1 MAVSGHE
8 RNMEPTHGDEG
19 DLRQLQDSRLVETVA
34 RAYEDVPY
42 YRDRL
47 DDHGVS
53 PEDVRGVDDVETL
66 PFTTASAFAETYPDG
81 LFAVDRAA
89 IRRIHASSGT
99 TGKPKIIGYSDHDL
113 DVWKE
118 VMARGLAAAG
128 VEPGDTFQNMAGYGL
143 FTGGLGVHDAV
154 EHLGATIVPTGA
166 GKTQRQIEL
175 MVDLGTDAIHCIPS
189 YGLYL
194 AETAEEMGYDPADL
208 PVSTVVYGG
217 EASTEPMRESLEAR
231 LGATAIDNYGLSEII
246 GPGVAIEC
254 AEAQDGLHVWEDHFY
269 PEIIDPETGETVPEG
284 EEGELVLTTL
294 TKEAMPMLRYRT
306 GDVTSFVPGECAC
319 GRPFRRIDNITGR
332 SDGRLSVRG
341 VNVYP
346 SEIES
351 VVLEFDEVAPYYR
364 IDLRREGSL
373 DSIEVT
379 VERERSFDGDVAELE
394 GRLAKRLSNV
404 LALSPERVTVAE
416 PDALERTEV
425 GKAKRVYDHR
435 D

>member
-1 MAVSGHE
+1 M
-8 RNMEPTHGDEG
+8 
-19 DLRQLQDSRLVETVA
+19 DLSPPDDREELRDRQDARLAETVE
-34 RAYEDVPY
+34 RAHENVPY
-42 YRDRL
+42 YRERL
-47 DDHGVS
+47 DD
-53 PEDVRGVDDVETL
+53 RGVAPGDVDGIQDLGKL
-66 PFTTASAFAETYPDG
+66 PFTTAAAFAENYPKG
-81 LFAVDRAA
+81 LFAVEDAA

-99 TGKPKIIGYSDHDL
+99 TGKPKIIGYTDHDL

-118 VMARGLAAAG
+118 VMSRGLAAAG

-166 GKTQRQIEL
+166 GQTQRQLEL

-194 AETAEEMGYDPADL
+194 AETAEELGYDPADL

-217 EASTEPMRESLEAR
+217 EASTEPMREALESR
-231 LGATAIDNYGLSEII
+231 LGATALDNYGLSEII

-269 PEIIDPETGETVPEG
+269 PEIVDPETGEPVPEG

-294 TKEAMPMLRYRT
+294 TKEALPMLRYRT

-319 GRPFRRIDNITGR
+319 GRIGRRIDNVTGR
-332 SDGRLSVRG
+332 TDGRLTVRG

-351 VVLEFDEVAPYYR
+351 VVLEFEAVAPYYR
-364 IDLRREGSL
+364 IDLRRDGTL
-373 DSIEVT
+373 DTMAVT
-379 VERERSFDGDVAELE
+379 VERERDFEGDVSELE
-394 GRLAKRLSNV
+394 ERLARRLSNV
-404 LALSPERVTVAE
+404 LALSPESVTVAE
-416 PDALERTEV
+416 PETIERTEV

>member
-1 MAVSGHE
+1 MDPYPVDDPGE
-8 RNMEPTHGDEG
+8 
-19 DLRQLQDSRLVETVA
+19 LRRLQDERLVETVE
-34 RAYEDVPY
+34 RAYENVPY
-42 YRDRL
+42 YRERL
-47 DDHGVS
+47 DDHGVT
-53 PEDVRGVDDVETL
+53 PDDVGGIEDLESL
-66 PFTTASAFAETYPDG
+66 PFTTTAAFTENYPKG
-81 LFAVDRAA
+81 LFAVEDAA

-99 TGKPKIIGYSDHDL
+99 TGKPKIIGYTQHDL
-113 DVWKE
+113 DVWEE

-154 EHLGATIVPTGA
+154 EHLGATVVPTGT
-166 GKTQRQIEL
+166 GNTQRQIEL
-175 MVDLGTDAIHCIPS
+175 MVDLETDAIHCIPS

-194 AETAEEMGYDPADL
+194 AETAEELGYDPADL

-217 EASTEPMRESLEAR
+217 EATTEPMREALEER
-231 LGATAIDNYGLSEII
+231 LGATAVDNYGLSEII

-269 PEIIDPETGETVPEG
+269 PEIIDPETGEPVPEG

-294 TKEAMPMLRYRT
+294 TKEALPMLRYRT
-306 GDVTSFVPGECAC
+306 GDITSFVPGDCSC
-319 GRPFRRIDNITGR
+319 GRGMRRIDNIRGR
-332 SDGRLSVRG
+332 SDGRLTVRG

-351 VVLEFDEVAPYYR
+351 VVLEFEEVAPHYR
-364 IDLRREGSL
+364 IDLRRDGAL

-379 VERERSFDGDVAELE
+379 VERERGWSGDVSELE
-394 GRLAKRLSNV
+394 RRLAKRLSNV
-404 LALSPERVTVAE
+404 LSLSPEGVTVAE
-416 PDALERTEV
+416 PDSIERTEV